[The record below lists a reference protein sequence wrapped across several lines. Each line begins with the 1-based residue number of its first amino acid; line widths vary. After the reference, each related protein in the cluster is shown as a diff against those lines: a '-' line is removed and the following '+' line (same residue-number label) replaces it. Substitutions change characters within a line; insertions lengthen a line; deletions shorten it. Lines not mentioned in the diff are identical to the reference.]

1 MAFPDKMYFSLNE
14 VSKRWNRKIKDVEY
28 CIENGLLNA
37 YIKVCS
43 VKLASLSRKA
53 TSTDYEFTG
62 CKCLIPEDCH
72 ILFRHNKKIINEF
85 LSQDYYNRERLI
97 SPEQIIISRIDLMIF
112 RSDLIAFEQ
121 KYNLGFHQ
129 DELPLWDNALVEPA
143 TNIAIR
149 NDCDIIYIGK
159 NFYTFGPIQA
169 KIIRE
174 LYKAAQTDNPWIL
187 GKNLLVDSGSKNNS
201 FKRFIQITPNIIQN
215 KISFQRLLQLIST
228 INFHNN
234 FF

>member
-43 VKLASLSRKA
+43 VKLASLSSKA

-121 KYNLGFHQ
+121 KYNLGFYQ

-187 GKNLLVDSGSKNNS
+187 GKNLLVDSGARTIHLKDLFKSHPILSRIKYRSKGYYS
-201 FKRFIQITPNIIQN
+201 L
-215 KISFQRLLQLIST
+215 SLQ
-228 INFHNN
+228 
-234 FF
+234 